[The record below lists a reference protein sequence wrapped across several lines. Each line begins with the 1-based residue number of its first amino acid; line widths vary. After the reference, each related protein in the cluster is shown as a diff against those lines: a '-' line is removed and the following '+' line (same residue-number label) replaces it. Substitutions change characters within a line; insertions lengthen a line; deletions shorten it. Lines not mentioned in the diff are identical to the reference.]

1 MYSLSAQNQY
11 GEKLELTH
19 NTAYSIIE
27 IDGLDPPDAAINT
40 ARNAGYDGSVF
51 NSAYMKER
59 PITITMAI
67 NSPAEANR
75 IALYR
80 YFKSKFPVRIFYK
93 NGQRDVYI
101 DGFVRSMQIAYY
113 AKKQT
118 VQIVILCPRP
128 HLNGIEVQTQ
138 NFYTVNSLFE
148 FEFSIEE
155 GDPIAFSEI
164 VTGEERSILNSGDIE
179 TGVLIRIEATGT
191 VDTPKIYNVDTSESM
206 IFDLTMGEGDLITI
220 NTRQG
225 EKSVKLLHDGVTTNI
240 IGQMRQ
246 GSSWFTLKPGDN
258 LFTIDADDQTSVNMM
273 VSFEVIDQYEGV

>member
-1 MYSLSAQNQY
+1 MYTLIAQNQY
-11 GEKLELTH
+11 GDRMEMTH
-19 NTAYSIIE
+19 NPAYSIIE

-80 YFKSKFPVRIFYK
+80 YFKSKFPVRLFYK

-101 DGFVRSMQIAYY
+101 DGYVQSMQITYFAR
-113 AKKQT
+113 KQT

-128 HLNGIEVQTQ
+128 HFNGTEAQIQD
-138 NFYTVNSLFE
+138 FYTVNSLFE

-164 VTGEERSILNSGDIE
+164 VTGVEKSIINAGDIE
-179 TGVLIRIEATGT
+179 TGVVITIEATGT

-206 IFDLTMGEGDLITI
+206 IFDMTMQEGDLITI

-225 EKSVKLLHDGVTTNI
+225 EKSVKLQRSGVTTNI

-246 GSSWFTLKPGDN
+246 GSSWFILKPGDN
-258 LFTIDADDQTSVNMM
+258 LFTIDADDQAVNMM
-273 VSFEVIDQYEGV
+273 VSFTVVDQFEGV